1 MLHGGPTGST
11 GFPLAIRFSYSPTS
25 DTEAMLQSKAHVR
38 LIGERLPPQQIVV
51 EGRITAACPETQFQ
65 SLIGTRLEP
74 QQCMVKGQWF
84 SGSSAHPL
92 LSRISRLPT
101 TPGQGQCY
109 KLSDF
114 RARSTRANHRV

>member
-1 MLHGGPTGST
+1 MAVLQGQRDSRLQFDSLTPRLGI
-11 GFPLAIRFSYSPTS
+11 L
-25 DTEAMLQSKAHVR
+25 EAMLQSKAHVR
-38 LIGERLPPQQIVV
+38 LTGERLPPQQIVV
-51 EGRITAACPETQFQ
+51 EGRITAACPETHFQ

-114 RARSTRANHRV
+114 RARSTRASHRV